1 MISQYFPIN
10 TGFSR
15 QIFTATFSI
24 LLYFYSTTL
33 SYEKGNFHVQEL
45 IMAQKGNSGNRKP
58 TPVPP
63 NSGPKPAGWP
73 STTVNQSGNGRN
85 NGPAKGK

>member
-1 MISQYFPIN
+1 
-10 TGFSR
+10 
-15 QIFTATFSI
+15 
-24 LLYFYSTTL
+24 
-33 SYEKGNFHVQEL
+33 
-45 IMAQKGNSGNRKP
+45 MAQKGNSGNRKP